1 MSTAAQF
8 PQEQTDDGAFKR
20 QEDAFRDWV
29 TSDGSSAYG
38 AQADRYH
45 LYVSLACPWAHRT
58 ILIRKLKRLEAVVG
72 MTVVDPVRDDAGWAF
87 TEGPG
92 HTTDPINRFKFLAEA
107 YQASDPNTEG
117 RVTVPVLWDRHTKR
131 IVNNSEDDITY
142 MLNSAFDAFTDSKLD
157 IYPQPLR
164 EAIDPLNAFIYTNI
178 NNGVYKA
185 GFATSQDAYEAALR
199 PLFDALDTLDARL
212 EGQRYLLGNQ
222 PLEPDWRL
230 FMTLIRFDAVY
241 HGHFKCNLRA
251 IANYP
256 NLSGYLR
263 DLYQIEGVAET
274 VNFDHIKRHYYV
286 THDDINPTRIVP
298 LGPIQD
304 LMADHG
310 RHQLG
315 RE

>member
-1 MSTAAQF
+1 MTTAAQF
-8 PQEQTDDGAFKR
+8 PQEQTDGGAFER

-29 TSDGSSAYG
+29 TDDGSSAYG

-87 TEGPG
+87 TDGPG
-92 HTTDPINRFKFLAEA
+92 HSPDPIHRFKFLAEA
-107 YQASDPNTEG
+107 YQASDPETAG
-117 RVTVPVLWDRHTKR
+117 RVTVPVLWDRQTKR

-164 EAIDPLNAFIYTNI
+164 ATIDPLNAFIYTRI

-185 GFATSQDAYEAALR
+185 GFATSQDAYEAAVR
-199 PLFDALDTLDARL
+199 PLFDALDTLDTRL

-251 IANYP
+251 IADYP
-256 NLSGYLR
+256 NLSAYLR

-298 LGPIQD
+298 SGPIQN